1 MSWRAARDVL
11 LMTSVASLVFF
22 TNLGAYTLFDEDEP
36 KNAVCGR
43 EMFLRNDWV
52 VPTFNQDLRTDKP
65 ILIYWIM
72 QASYRLWG
80 INEFGARFGSAVC
93 AVGTCLLVGFIGR
106 RFFDPR
112 TGFLATV
119 ILATS
124 LMYAAVGRSVTPDSC
139 LIFSITLA
147 FTAYLLSIANSLKDP
162 RSVTSWRAYVPAT
175 FVSGLPFYLAM
186 GLAVLAK
193 GPVGVVLPSIT
204 VGLFVLLMRDRLE
217 VQPAPS
223 TKQAWWKRAVWS
235 VARTFSPRR
244 VWEAAWALRPVRG
257 LTATAAVAL
266 PWYLVVG
273 YATDGAWLTGF
284 LGGHNVNRFLAPME
298 NHSGPI
304 VYYIPVVC
312 AGFFPWSIFAWQTGR
327 YCKLSFG
334 ESRDDSPALLFFVTW
349 FGVWLGFFSL
359 ASTKLPNYVLPMY
372 PAIAILTARYL
383 AVWSRYVDSREL
395 TSFRNSCRLLAGVGV
410 LMAIGLSI
418 TAAILLPDDLWLGAI
433 GAIPLVGGA
442 IAYGCG
448 CRRER
453 GRAVFAMAATAI
465 VLATTVTGFASVSVA
480 RNQNAAFFADAIN
493 RVGPE
498 EGTRLATWQM
508 FLPSLVFYADD
519 RVEKLREPVDVAG
532 FFAEDPAACV
542 ITRSDR
548 LPALTESLPADV
560 VILARQRRFLRR
572 HDLVLLGR
580 PKSGIVQANFEP
592 LR

>member
-1 MSWRAARDVL
+1 MTWRAVRDVL

-80 INEFGARFGSAVC
+80 INELGARFGSAVF

-106 RFFDPR
+106 RFFDQR
-112 TGFLATV
+112 TGLLATV

-124 LMYAAVGRSVTPDSC
+124 LMYSAVGRSVTPDSC

-147 FTAYLLSIANSLKDP
+147 FTAYLLSIGNSLKDP
-162 RSVTSWRAYVPAT
+162 RSVTSWRAYVPAS

-186 GLAVLAK
+186 GVAVLAK

-217 VQPAPS
+217 VRPASS
-223 TKQAWWKRAVWS
+223 TEQAWWKRAAWS
-235 VARTFSPRR
+235 IARTVSPRR
-244 VWEAAWALRPVRG
+244 VWEAFWALRPVRG
-257 LTATAAVAL
+257 LTATAAIAL

-284 LGGHNVNRFLAPME
+284 IGGHNVNRFLAPME

-327 YCKLSFG
+327 YFKQSFG

-349 FGVWLGFFSL
+349 FGVWLSFFSL

-383 AVWSRYVDSREL
+383 AVWSRYADSREL
-395 TSFRNSCRLLAGVGV
+395 TSFRNSCRILAAVGV

-498 EGTRLATWQM
+498 EEARLATWQM

-519 RVEKLREPVDVAG
+519 RVEKLREPVDVAS

-548 LPALTESLPADV
+548 LPQLTESLPADV